1 MTTTLLS
8 CEAMQAIVDR
18 SPFNRWLGM
27 QVLALDAQGLQ
38 LKIRWREEL
47 VSSPERQST
56 HGGVIAA
63 LVDCAADYVIAATVG
78 HALPT
83 LDLHIDYHRVARPGD
98 LYAQSRLTH
107 LGGTLGVAQTQVSD
121 AQGRLIASGRGM
133 YLLTPPVAAAAQPAL
148 S

>member
-1 MTTTLLS
+1 MIPTLMT
-8 CEAMQAIVDR
+8 CEAIQAMVDR

-27 QVLALDAQGLQ
+27 QVLALDEQGLR

-63 LVDCAADYVIAATVG
+63 LIDCGADYVIAASVG

-83 LDLHIDYHRVARPGD
+83 LDLHIDYHRTARPGD
-98 LYAQSRLTH
+98 LYAQSCLTH
-107 LGGTLGVAQTQVSD
+107 LGNTLGVAQTQVSD

-133 YLLTPPVAAAAQPAL
+133 YLITPGAAPPERPAL